1 MTKFKSLIAAAAIAI
16 SLPLAAPATAQEFP
30 LKAGEYA
37 QMTGIDLEDGEGTL
51 RYAEFLAGEWTRFQ
65 EYAKS
70 QGWIIN
76 YAIYQNVHAR
86 PGEADIFLVTTFAS
100 LPDAAEQERRDK
112 AFDEWSRTNV
122 QEQFAASG
130 NRAEYRTVISSM
142 MLQRYTKR

>member
-1 MTKFKSLIAAAAIAI
+1 MKSIKTALAAATLA
-16 SLPLAAPATAQEFP
+16 LAATVSTPALAQEFP
-30 LKAGEYA
+30 LKPGEYV
-37 QMTGIDLEDGEGTL
+37 QMTGIDVEDGEGTL
-51 RYAEFLAGEWTRFQ
+51 KYAEWLAGEWTRFQ

-70 QGWIIN
+70 QGWIN
-76 YAIYQNVHAR
+76 DYAIYQNVHAR

-100 LPDAAEQERRDK
+100 LPDASEQERRDK

-130 NRAEYRTVISSM
+130 NRAEYRTVLSSM

>member
-1 MTKFKSLIAAAAIAI
+1 MTKFKSLIAAAIAV
-16 SLPLAAPATAQEFP
+16 SLPLAAPAAAQEFP